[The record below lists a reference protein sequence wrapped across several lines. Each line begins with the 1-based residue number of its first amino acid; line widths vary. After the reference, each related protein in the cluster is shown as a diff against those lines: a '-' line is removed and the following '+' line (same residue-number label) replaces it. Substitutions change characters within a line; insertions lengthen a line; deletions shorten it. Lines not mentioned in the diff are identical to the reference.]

1 MKVEGRLFRESILLN
16 VDYVTYED
24 ESLRFSKELENALI
38 LLCRKMDI
46 PVPLWLD
53 KNTQEFA
60 AFRQTVFF
68 SEQFS
73 QKVEF
78 ERFQFKL
85 CNE

>member
-1 MKVEGRLFRESILLN
+1 MKVEGRLFRESVLLA
-16 VDYVTYED
+16 VESVTYTNE
-24 ESLRFSKELENALI
+24 EVRFSKELENSLI

-53 KNTQEFA
+53 KNTKEFA
-60 AFRQTVFF
+60 AFRQTIFF

-73 QKVEF
+73 QEVEF

-85 CNE
+85 CD